1 MKVKPVKINVELP
14 FNEILKVIDGLAID
28 QKVQILEML
37 EKETFKNRF
46 LKLTEGL
53 KDNTLSMDDITK
65 EVETV
70 RAARYAR
77 KKRFQGN
84 H

>member
-1 MKVKPVKINVELP
+1 MKAKPVKINVELP
-14 FNEILKVIDGLAID
+14 FNEILKVIDGLDID
-28 QKVQILEML
+28 QKVQILEIL
-37 EKETFKNRF
+37 EKDTFKGRF
-46 LKLTEGL
+46 LSLAEEL

-65 EVETV
+65 EVELV

-77 KKRFQGN
+77 KNRFQGN